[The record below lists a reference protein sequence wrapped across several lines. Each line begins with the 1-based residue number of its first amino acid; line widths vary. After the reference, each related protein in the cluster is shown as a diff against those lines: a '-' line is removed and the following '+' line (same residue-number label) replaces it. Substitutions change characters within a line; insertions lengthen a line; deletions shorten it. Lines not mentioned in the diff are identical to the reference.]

1 MSFYFIYFDIYEY
14 QIILI
19 VVQCIS
25 SPQERSKITLENH
38 EFVIVKYLFKDLKIL
53 GLNILY

>member
-25 SPQERSKITLENH
+25 SPQERSKKTLENH
-38 EFVIVKYLFKDLKIL
+38 EFVKVSF
-53 GLNILY
+53 